1 MKGVKFKWYIHVLG
15 VALFTVV
22 SLIFISGI
30 WVWVQII
37 RLFVLGVW

>member
-1 MKGVKFKWYIHVLG
+1 MKGVEFKWYIHVLG

-22 SLIFISGI
+22 SLVFISGI

-37 RLFVLGVW
+37 RLFVLGAW

>member
-1 MKGVKFKWYIHVLG
+1 MKGVKFKWYIHILG
-15 VALFTVV
+15 TAMFTVAL
-22 SLIFISGI
+22 LIVIAGI